1 MRSLASLLELTML
14 LANVLFDRKSM
25 CLRPLARRGIS
36 TSSLFVSCSRLIRA
50 TPFHTSKLPV
60 TPPRLTALCAT
71 VEVPELMQS
80 MYIGIHGYPHI
91 PWDGVNGTQGM
102 PGYCMHAAVPFPT
115 WHRPYIALFE
125 GSRHSN

>member
-1 MRSLASLLELTML
+1 MRSLVSLLELTML

-60 TPPRLTALCAT
+60 TPPPLTTLSAT

-80 MYIGIHGYPHI
+80 MHHRN
-91 PWDGVNGTQGM
+91 PW
-102 PGYCMHAAVPFPT
+102 VPAHPLGRSE
-115 WHRPYIALFE
+115 WH
-125 GSRHSN
+125 SRHAWILYACR

>member
-25 CLRPLARRGIS
+25 RLRPLVRHGIS

-60 TPPRLTALCAT
+60 TPWLTALCAT
-71 VEVPELMQS
+71 VEVPSLMQS
-80 MYIGIHGYPHI
+80 MYHRN
-91 PWDGVNGTQGM
+91 PW
-102 PGYCMHAAVPFPT
+102 VPAHPLGRSE
-115 WHRPYIALFE
+115 WH
-125 GSRHSN
+125 SRHAWILYACRCAISDMAPAICCTF